1 MWKIYFWL
9 IIGLH
14 LLVIGVFIFVNNI
27 NLVETEINFFS
38 ATYDFL
44 ILLISI
50 FSMLGFYGYIFKK
63 EFLSKEVWK
72 FTFLLLLID
81 SIGNFLYSSIEKDY
95 IIMSA
100 MVIFIPFFYAL
111 YKYAFI
117 NENTEVLVNG

>member
-14 LLVIGVFIFVNNI
+14 LLIIGVFIFVDNI
-27 NLVETEINFFS
+27 NLFETEMNFFS

-72 FTFLLLLID
+72 FTFLLVLID
-81 SIGNFLYSSIEKDY
+81 SIGDFLYSLIEKDY
-95 IIMSA
+95 ITIGA
-100 MVIFIPFFYAL
+100 MAIFIPLFYAL
-111 YKYAFI
+111 YKYAFKNKNRGI
-117 NENTEVLVNG
+117 S